1 MYTVPNQ
8 KIIVIH
14 KDKPDRD
21 FLQIKNEHWM
31 EVNKKYGPYALQL
44 YLYLAKNANSYEM
57 ALSQAAAEEEAGIKK
72 TTFHKYLDLFIREGY
87 LVKRNGNTYD
97 FYEMPRK
104 QKEEETERSPC
115 DEHGNSQDGSK
126 NPLHESRS
134 SVNVQ
139 ECAWDN
145 KEIDNRYTDKIDTDT
160 IYFEKR
166 KETEVAEKQFYF

>member
-1 MYTVPNQ
+1 MYYS
-8 KIIVIH
+8 I
-14 KDKPDRD
+14 
-21 FLQIKNEHWM
+21 LQIKNEHWM

-57 ALSQAAAEEEAGIKK
+57 ALSQSAAEGEAGIKK

-97 FYEMPRK
+97 FYEMPQ
-104 QKEEETERSPC
+104 QKEEETERSSC
-115 DEHGNSQDGSK
+115 DEHSNSQYGSK
-126 NPLHESRS
+126 NPPHESRS

-145 KEIDNRYTDKIDTDT
+145 KEIDNRYTDKIDIKKDSLLSRVEEWK
-160 IYFEKR
+160 F
-166 KETEVAEKQFYF
+166 

>member
-1 MYTVPNQ
+1 
-8 KIIVIH
+8 
-14 KDKPDRD
+14 
-21 FLQIKNEHWM
+21 M

-115 DEHGNSQDGSK
+115 DEHSNSQDGSK
-126 NPLHESRS
+126 NPPHESRS

-145 KEIDNRYTDKIDTDT
+145 KEIDNRYTDKIDIKKDSLLSRVEEWK
-160 IYFEKR
+160 F
-166 KETEVAEKQFYF
+166 

>member
-31 EVNKKYGPYALQL
+31 EVNKKYGPYALQI
-44 YLYLAKNANSYEM
+44 YLYLAKNASGYEM
-57 ALSQAAAEEEAGIKK
+57 ALSQAAAETEVGIKK

-97 FYEMPRK
+97 FYEVPCK
-104 QKEEETERSPC
+104 QKEEEAERSPC
-115 DEHGNSQDGSK
+115 DKHGNSQNDAK
-126 NPLHESRS
+126 NLPHESLS

-145 KEIDNRYTDKIDTDT
+145 KEIDNRYTNNTDNA
-160 IYFEKR
+160 KDSLSS
-166 KETEVAEKQFYF
+166 KAERFDF

>member
-1 MYTVPNQ
+1 
-8 KIIVIH
+8 
-14 KDKPDRD
+14 
-21 FLQIKNEHWM
+21 M

-44 YLYLAKNANSYEM
+44 YLYLAKNANDYEM
-57 ALSQAAAEEEAGIKK
+57 ALSQAAADEEAGIKK

-126 NPLHESRS
+126 NPPHESRS

-145 KEIDNRYTDKIDTDT
+145 KEIDNR
-160 IYFEKR
+160 
-166 KETEVAEKQFYF
+166 

>member
-1 MYTVPNQ
+1 
-8 KIIVIH
+8 
-14 KDKPDRD
+14 
-21 FLQIKNEHWM
+21 M

-44 YLYLAKNANSYEM
+44 YLYLAKNANDYEM

-104 QKEEETERSPC
+104 QKEEETERSSY

-126 NPLHESRS
+126 NPPHESRS
-134 SVNVQ
+134 SINVQ

-145 KEIDNRYTDKIDTDT
+145 KEIDNIDNRYTDKIDTDT

>member
-1 MYTVPNQ
+1 
-8 KIIVIH
+8 
-14 KDKPDRD
+14 
-21 FLQIKNEHWM
+21 M

-44 YLYLAKNANSYEM
+44 YLYLAKNANNYEM
-57 ALSQAAAEEEAGIKK
+57 ALSQAAAEVEAGIKK

-97 FYEMPRK
+97 FYEVPRK

-126 NPLHESRS
+126 NPPHESRS

-145 KEIDNRYTDKIDTDT
+145 KEIDNRYIDKIYSGKDSQQQQEEGDNTGST
-160 IYFEKR
+160 K
-166 KETEVAEKQFYF
+166 KEFVF

>member
-1 MYTVPNQ
+1 
-8 KIIVIH
+8 
-14 KDKPDRD
+14 
-21 FLQIKNEHWM
+21 
-31 EVNKKYGPYALQL
+31 
-44 YLYLAKNANSYEM
+44 
-57 ALSQAAAEEEAGIKK
+57 
-72 TTFHKYLDLFIREGY
+72 
-87 LVKRNGNTYD
+87 
-97 FYEMPRK
+97 MPRK

-126 NPLHESRS
+126 NPPHESRS

-166 KETEVAEKQFYF
+166 KETEVAEKQFYFWLLINQT

>member
-1 MYTVPNQ
+1 
-8 KIIVIH
+8 
-14 KDKPDRD
+14 
-21 FLQIKNEHWM
+21 M

-44 YLYLAKNANSYEM
+44 YLYLAKNANDYEM

-104 QKEEETERSPC
+104 QKEEETERSSY

-126 NPLHESRS
+126 NPPHESRS

-145 KEIDNRYTDKIDTDT
+145 KEIDNIDNRYTDKIDTDT

>member
-1 MYTVPNQ
+1 
-8 KIIVIH
+8 
-14 KDKPDRD
+14 
-21 FLQIKNEHWM
+21 M
-31 EVNKKYGPYALQL
+31 EVNKKYGVYALQL
-44 YLYLAKNANSYEM
+44 YLYLAKNANNYEM

-97 FYEMPRK
+97 LYEVPRK

-115 DEHGNSQDGSK
+115 DEHSNSQDGSK
-126 NPLHESRS
+126 NPPHESRS

-145 KEIDNRYTDKIDTDT
+145 KEIDNRYTDKIDIKKDSLLS
-160 IYFEKR
+160 
-166 KETEVAEKQFYF
+166 KEEEWKF

>member
-1 MYTVPNQ
+1 
-8 KIIVIH
+8 
-14 KDKPDRD
+14 
-21 FLQIKNEHWM
+21 M

-44 YLYLAKNANSYEM
+44 YLYLAKNANDYEM

-104 QKEEETERSPC
+104 QKEEETERSSY

-126 NPLHESRS
+126 NPPHESRS
-134 SVNVQ
+134 SINVQ

-145 KEIDNRYTDKIDTDT
+145 KEIDNIDNRYTDKIDTDT

-166 KETEVAEKQFYF
+166 KLRKNNFISDF

>member
-1 MYTVPNQ
+1 
-8 KIIVIH
+8 
-14 KDKPDRD
+14 
-21 FLQIKNEHWM
+21 M

-44 YLYLAKNANSYEM
+44 YLYLAKNANNYEM
-57 ALSQAAAEEEAGIKK
+57 ALSQAAAEVEAGIKK
-72 TTFHKYLDLFIREGY
+72 TTSHKYLDLFIREGY

-97 FYEMPRK
+97 FYEVPRK

-126 NPLHESRS
+126 NPPHESRS

-145 KEIDNRYTDKIDTDT
+145 KEIDNRYTDKIYSGKDSQQQQEEGDNTGST
-160 IYFEKR
+160 K
-166 KETEVAEKQFYF
+166 KEVVF

>member
-1 MYTVPNQ
+1 MHTVPNQ

-57 ALSQAAAEEEAGIKK
+57 ALSQAAAEEAGIKK
-72 TTFHKYLDLFIREGY
+72 TTFHKYLNLFIQEGY

-97 FYEMPRK
+97 FYEVPRK

-115 DEHGNSQDGSK
+115 DNPSHSQDGSK
-126 NPLHESRS
+126 NPPHESRS

-139 ECAWDN
+139 ECAWGN
-145 KEIDNRYTDKIDTDT
+145 KEIDNRYTDKINIKKDSLLS
-160 IYFEKR
+160 R
-166 KETEVAEKQFYF
+166 AEEWKF

>member
-44 YLYLAKNANSYEM
+44 YLYLAKNASGYEM
-57 ALSQAAAEEEAGIKK
+57 ALSQAAAEAEVGIKK
-72 TTFHKYLDLFIREGY
+72 TTFHKYLDLFICEGY

-97 FYEMPRK
+97 FYEVPCK
-104 QKEEETERSPC
+104 QKEEEAERSPC
-115 DEHGNSQDGSK
+115 DEHGNSQNDAK
-126 NPLHESRS
+126 NLPHESCS

-145 KEIDNRYTDKIDTDT
+145 KEIDNRYTDKIDIKKDSLLS
-160 IYFEKR
+160 R
-166 KETEVAEKQFYF
+166 AEEWKF